1 MKVEGNEKMKL
12 ETLKNALESL
22 NIEEIESLLDRVGEN
37 KNKDAIP
44 LLIRYLKS
52 TENHRIRNAI
62 AIALSDIGEED
73 AIKPLIE
80 MINDPKT
87 MGYRGSLLFALKPFD
102 CSEYLETLVYH
113 LLTGNYEVQINSYHL
128 IEENM
133 NSTISDEVL
142 LNSILKVKKELD
154 EIERQ
159 KEILSDALEMLLSL
173 KKI

>member
-1 MKVEGNEKMKL
+1 MNL
-12 ETLKNALESL
+12 EILKNALESI
-22 NIEEIESLLDRVGEN
+22 NVEEAESLLERVDEI
-37 KNKDAIP
+37 KNNDALP
-44 LLIRYLKS
+44 LLIKYLKC

-62 AIALSDIGEED
+62 AIALSDIGDE
-73 AIKPLIE
+73 AAVKPLIE

-87 MGYRGSLLFALKPFD
+87 IGYRGSLLFALKPFD

-113 LLTGNYEVQINSYHL
+113 LLTGNYEVQMNSYQL
-128 IEENM
+128 IEENV

-159 KEILSDALEMLLSL
+159 TEILSDALEMLLTL
-173 KKI
+173 KKNIKID